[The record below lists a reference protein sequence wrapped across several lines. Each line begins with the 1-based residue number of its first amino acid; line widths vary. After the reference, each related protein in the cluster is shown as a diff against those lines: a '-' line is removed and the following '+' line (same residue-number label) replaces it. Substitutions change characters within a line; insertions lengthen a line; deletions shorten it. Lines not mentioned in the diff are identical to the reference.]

1 MIKLNLQP
9 IFKMKGITKP
19 VKYLIERGH
28 SGSYAN
34 AVVNDKPLSIPFKK
48 LEKFCIDFNC
58 TPNDLFDFVPEKNQ
72 KLPGNHALYTISKGD
87 AIGEIHKILNELPV
101 SKIQELYGILKNIE

>member
-48 LEKFCIDFNC
+48 LEKFFLI
-58 TPNDLFDFVPEKNQ
+58 PI
-72 KLPGNHALYTISKGD
+72 A
-87 AIGEIHKILNELPV
+87 
-101 SKIQELYGILKNIE
+101 